1 MAQDAILELIK
12 DYYSCWTGRDSN
24 GRHCGISSNP
34 KAARR
39 SEKLYRLFGDKWGR
53 FSDRVNDRLIELEE
67 KWFDDN
73 PKYEK
78 YRSTGYGIGKV
89 ANETWPEAEKII
101 EAEFRKTFG
110 NETIKSLNENY
121 LDHVIHDRSEWTERK
136 PPKFKVGDRVCYKDR
151 PEKVGT
157 VKRVVGYL
165 PGDDEACYQVSGF
178 ETETP
183 DGTLPSLEGENML
196 DYADDGEDSIKK
208 ISENSKVTLTIGQL
222 KKLVRESSDTSMN
235 YGLAGVCNKLQ
246 ILGNSMR
253 ELYES
258 WKKAVDSN
266 ETKRAQACLR
276 EMKRKIDSLP
286 EMLDTVVNKFNEVT
300 KDVDFGRPA
309 LPDDA

>member
-1 MAQDAILELIK
+1 MAQDAILALIK

-39 SEKLYRLFGDKWGR
+39 SEKLYSLFGDKWGR

-101 EAEFRKTFG
+101 EAEFKKTFG
-110 NETIKSLNENY
+110 NETIKSLNEN
-121 LDHVIHDRSEWTERK
+121 T
-136 PPKFKVGDRVCYKDR
+136 
-151 PEKVGT
+151 
-157 VKRVVGYL
+157 
-165 PGDDEACYQVSGF
+165 
-178 ETETP
+178 
-183 DGTLPSLEGENML
+183 
-196 DYADDGEDSIKK
+196 
-208 ISENSKVTLTIGQL
+208 KVTLTMGQL
-222 KKLVRESSDTSMN
+222 KKLVHESLDMSMN
-235 YGLAGVCNKLQ
+235 YGLAGVCNTLQ

-258 WKKAVDSN
+258 WNEAVASN
-266 ETKRAQACLR
+266 DTKRAQACLR

-300 KDVDFGRPA
+300 KDVDFGKPA